1 MTETAILALYG
12 LLVLLTI
19 LLQVLGSLQSLSIG
33 YLLTSR
39 DEAREVGRM
48 TGRLNRALDNSIVAL
63 ALFAPA
69 VLLAV
74 VLDRTSPATLLAA
87 QAFLIARIIYL
98 IVYALGVPLIRTLVW
113 LVGFA
118 APDANG
124 EWNGFDVA
132 VCRAVAAAVLGDA
145 SAVEF
150 VPTTGKTRFT
160 ALASGEID
168 MLARNTTWTF
178 SRDVDLKFTFVG
190 VNYYDGQG
198 FMVPKELGVSS
209 ATELDGATVCIQTGT
224 TTELNLA
231 DYFRANNISY
241 EPVPIE
247 TNAEAQQQYLAGAC
261 DVYTTDA
268 SGLAA
273 TRATFEAPGD
283 HVLLPEIISKEPL
296 GPLVRHGDNEWGD
309 VVRWTLNA
317 LISAEELGITSANI
331 GEMTAGTN
339 NPEINRILGTE
350 GTLGEML
357 GLDAD
362 WAVKALSVSGNY
374 GEIFEANIGESTPI
388 GLARGLN
395 AQWTDGGLIYSPPFR

>member
-1 MTETAILALYG
+1 MKKSFILGAMTVAAMAAG
-12 LLVLLTI
+12 AASAGTI
-19 LLQVLGSLQSLSIG
+19 DDVK
-33 YLLTSR
+33 
-39 DEAREVGRM
+39 ARGKLNCGVT
-48 TGRLNRALDNSIVAL
+48 TG
-63 ALFAPA
+63 
-69 VLLAV
+69 
-74 VLDRTSPATLLAA
+74 
-87 QAFLIARIIYL
+87 
-98 IVYALGVPLIRTLVW
+98 

-124 EWNGFDVA
+124 VWEGFDVS
-132 VCRAVAAAVLGDA
+132 VCRAVAAAVLSDPA
-145 SAVEF
+145 AVEF
-150 VPTTGKTRFT
+150 VTTTGQTRFT

-178 SRDVDLKFTFVG
+178 SRDVDLKFEFVG

-198 FMVPKELGVSS
+198 FMVPKSLGVSS
-209 ATELDGATVCIQTGT
+209 AKELDGATVCIQTGT

-231 DYFRANNISY
+231 DFFRANNISY

-273 TRATFEAPGD
+273 TRATFENPGD
-283 HVLLPEIISKEPL
+283 HALLPEIISKEPL

-309 VVRWTLNA
+309 VVRWSLNA
-317 LISAEELGITSANI
+317 MIAAEEMGITSANVDS
-331 GEMTAGTN
+331 MAAGTN

-350 GTLGEML
+350 GELGAML
-357 GLDAD
+357 GLDKD
-362 WAVKALSVSGNY
+362 WAMRIIKSVGNY
-374 GEIFEANIGESTPI
+374 AEVFEKNIGESTPI

-395 AQWTDGGLIYSPPFR
+395 AQWTNGGLLYTPPFR

>member
-1 MTETAILALYG
+1 MKKSVMLGAL
-12 LLVLLTI
+12 T
-19 LLQVLGSLQSLSIG
+19 
-33 YLLTSR
+33 
-39 DEAREVGRM
+39 
-48 TGRLNRALDNSIVAL
+48 VAGFV
-63 ALFAPA
+63 AGAA
-69 VLLAV
+69 HA
-74 VLDRTSPATLLAA
+74 ATLEDV
-87 QAFLIARIIYL
+87 QARGTLNC
-98 IVYALGVPLIRTLVW
+98 GVSTG

-124 EWNGFDVA
+124 EWGGFDVTM
-132 VCRAVAAAVLGDA
+132 CRAVAAAVLGDP

-160 ALASGEID
+160 ALASGEVD

-198 FMVPKELGVSS
+198 FMVPKDLGVSS

-231 DYFRANNISY
+231 DFFRVNGISY

-273 TRATFEAPGD
+273 TRATFEAPDD
-283 HVLLPEIISKEPL
+283 HVVLPEIVSKEPL
-296 GPLVRHGDNEWGD
+296 GPLVRHGDDNWGD
-309 VVRWTLNA
+309 IVRWTLNA
-317 LISAEELGITSANI
+317 LITAEELGVTSANVAEL
-331 GEMTAGTN
+331 GSAAGN
-339 NPEINRILGTE
+339 NPEINRLLGTE
-350 GTLGEML
+350 GNLGEQL
-357 GLDAD
+357 GLGAD
-362 WAVKALSVSGNY
+362 WAVKALSVGGNY
-374 GEIFEANIGESTPI
+374 GEIFEGNIGENTAI

-395 AQWTDGGLIYSPPFR
+395 AQWTEGGLLYSPPFR